1 MSLDEL
7 QGTPA
12 QDPATPTEPPA
23 AAKPAA
29 AAVAKPE
36 VEPAAPADAKPAAPA
51 DVPAAAKPDAEPA
64 APAAAKAGAPA
75 AAKAGAPADAEPAAP
90 ADAKPDAPAESPAE
104 SPADAKSDAKAD
116 AATEANAEAAADAAA
131 PAVRRAGGGG
141 WAALRPLLLRMHFYA
156 GLLIAPLLF
165 LAATTGL
172 LYAGSWQAEK
182 ILYSHE
188 LTVPHVGEAAV
199 PLSTQVKAARGAVPE
214 GKVLGVWPAPEAD
227 ATTRVIMERPG
238 LDEGETLTV
247 FVDPY
252 TADVRGQLTT
262 AGDALPLRAWLSEF
276 HASLQLG
283 EFGRNYSELAASW
296 LWVVALGGLAL
307 WIGRRRSRR
316 ADLVLPDRRATGRR
330 KTLSWHGTVGLWA
343 AIGLVGLS
351 ATGLTWSK
359 YAGENIGQLQDRLG
373 GATPSVAA
381 TLAGGAAGGSD
392 EHAGHVMTE
401 GMEMPPPPPTADI
414 GIDRAVA
421 AARAAGVT
429 ESLRVTLPAK
439 GKGYVVKENDKTL
452 PVHLD
457 SVAVDPA
464 DGRIMDE
471 LRFADYPLLAQLTRF
486 GIDLHMG
493 LTFGIANQI
502 ALAALAVAVMFLVVW
517 GYRMW
522 WMRRPTKER
531 RLSAGRAQ
539 PRGAWRKLPVTTL
552 LPFACVTAAVGWF
565 VPLLGISLVAFLAV
579 DVVLGFVAARRRPAA
594 APQG

>member
-7 QGTPA
+7 QGA
-12 QDPATPTEPPA
+12 
-23 AAKPAA
+23 
-29 AAVAKPE
+29 PE
-36 VEPAAPADAKPAAPA
+36 R
-51 DVPAAAKPDAEPA
+51 DAEVP
-64 APAAAKAGAPA
+64 PT
-75 AAKAGAPADAEPAAP
+75 
-90 ADAKPDAPAESPAE
+90 S
-104 SPADAKSDAKAD
+104 
-116 AATEANAEAAADAAA
+116 T
-131 PAVRRAGGGG
+131 RRTGG

-156 GLLIAPLLF
+156 GLLIAPFLF
-165 LAATTGL
+165 LAAATGL
-172 LYAGSWQAEK
+172 LYAGSWQAER

-188 LTVPHVGEAAV
+188 LTVDSVGERAL
-199 PLSTQVKAARGAVPE
+199 PLSAQVKAAQGAAPE
-214 GKVLGVWPAPEAD
+214 GKVLGVWPAPEAE
-227 ATTRVIMERPG
+227 ATTRVIMENPG
-238 LDEGETLTV
+238 LGEGETLTV

-262 AGDALPLRAWLSEF
+262 SGDALPLRAWLSEF

-307 WIGRRRSRR
+307 WIGRRRARK
-316 ADLVLPDRRATGRR
+316 ADLVLPDRKASGRR
-330 KTLSWHGTVGLWA
+330 KTLSWHGAVGLWA
-343 AIGLVGLS
+343 AAGLVGLS
-351 ATGLTWSK
+351 VTGLTWSN

-381 TLAGGAAGGSD
+381 KLKPGAGPDGGD
-392 EHAGHVMTE
+392 EHAGHVMPD
-401 GMEMPPPPPTADI
+401 GMEMPPPAPVTDV
-414 GIDRAVA
+414 GIDKAVA

-439 GKGYVVKENDKTL
+439 GKGYVVKETDKTL

-464 DGRIMDE
+464 DGRVMDE

-522 WMRRPTKER
+522 WMRRPTKES
-531 RLSAGRAQ
+531 RLSVGRAQ
-539 PRGAWRKLPVTTL
+539 PRGAWRRLPVTVL
-552 LPFACVTAAVGWF
+552 LPFACVTAVVGWF
-565 VPLLGISLVAFLAV
+565 VPLLGISLAAFLVIDLAA
-579 DVVLGFVAARRRPAA
+579 GFVAGRRRAA
-594 APQG
+594 A

>member
-7 QGTPA
+7 QN
-12 QDPATPTEPPA
+12 
-23 AAKPAA
+23 
-29 AAVAKPE
+29 
-36 VEPAAPADAKPAAPA
+36 APAP
-51 DVPAAAKPDAEPA
+51 
-64 APAAAKAGAPA
+64 
-75 AAKAGAPADAEPAAP
+75 
-90 ADAKPDAPAESPAE
+90 
-104 SPADAKSDAKAD
+104 
-116 AATEANAEAAADAAA
+116 DAAA
-131 PAVRRAGGGG
+131 PAGPARRTAGG
-141 WAALRPLLLRMHFYA
+141 WAALRPLLLRLHFYA
-156 GLLIAPLLF
+156 GLLIAPFLF
-165 LAATTGL
+165 LAAATGL
-172 LYAGSWQAEK
+172 LYAGSWQAER

-188 LTVPHVGEAAV
+188 LTVDSVGEQAL
-199 PLSTQVKAARGAVPE
+199 PLSAQVKAAQGAAPQ
-214 GKVLGVWPAPEAD
+214 GKVLGVWPAPEPD
-227 ATTRVIMERPG
+227 ATTRVIMENPG
-238 LDEGETLTV
+238 LGEGETLTV

-252 TADVRGQLTT
+252 TAGVRGQLTT
-262 AGDALPLRAWLSEF
+262 SGDALPLRAWLSEF

-283 EFGRNYSELAASW
+283 EPGRNYSELAASW

-307 WIGRRRSRR
+307 WIGRRRART
-316 ADLVLPDRRATGRR
+316 ADLVRPDRKATGRR
-330 KTLSWHGTVGLWA
+330 KTLSWHGSIGLWA
-343 AIGLVGLS
+343 AVGLVGLS
-351 ATGLTWSK
+351 VTGLTWSN

-381 TLAGGAAGGSD
+381 ALKPGAGADGGD
-392 EHAGHVMTE
+392 EHAGHVMTD
-401 GMEMPPPPPTADI
+401 GMEMPPPAPVTDV

-493 LTFGIANQI
+493 LTFGIANQL

-531 RLSAGRAQ
+531 RLAVGRAQ
-539 PRGAWRKLPVTTL
+539 PRGAWRRLPVTAL
-552 LPFACVTAAVGWF
+552 LPLACVTAVVGWF
-565 VPLLGISLVAFLAV
+565 VPLLGISLAAFLVIDLAA
-579 DVVLGFVAARRRPAA
+579 GFTARRRAGRTA
-594 APQG
+594 

>member
-1 MSLDEL
+1 
-7 QGTPA
+7 
-12 QDPATPTEPPA
+12 
-23 AAKPAA
+23 
-29 AAVAKPE
+29 
-36 VEPAAPADAKPAAPA
+36 
-51 DVPAAAKPDAEPA
+51 
-64 APAAAKAGAPA
+64 
-75 AAKAGAPADAEPAAP
+75 
-90 ADAKPDAPAESPAE
+90 
-104 SPADAKSDAKAD
+104 
-116 AATEANAEAAADAAA
+116 
-131 PAVRRAGGGG
+131 
-141 WAALRPLLLRMHFYA
+141 MHFYA

-182 ILYSHE
+182 IIYSDQ
-188 LTVPHVGEAAV
+188 LAVPHVGEASV

-214 GKVLGVWPAPEAD
+214 GKVTAVWPAPEAD

-238 LDEGETLTV
+238 MEEGQTLTV

-262 AGDALPLRAWLSEF
+262 SGDALPLRAWLSEF

-307 WIGRRRSRR
+307 WIGRRRSRK
-316 ADLVLPDRRATGRR
+316 ADLVLPDRKATGRR
-330 KTLSWHGTVGLWA
+330 RTLSWHGTVGLWA
-343 AIGLVGLS
+343 AVGLVGLS
-351 ATGLTWSK
+351 ATGLTWSR

-381 TLAGGAAGGSD
+381 ALPGGAAAGSD
-392 EHAGHVMTE
+392 EHAGHIPQTPSGGTPGTE
-401 GMEMPPPPPTADI
+401 GMEMPPPQPTADI

-439 GKGYVVKENDKTL
+439 GKGYVIKEADKTL

-517 GYRMW
+517 GYKMW
-522 WMRRPTKER
+522 WTRRPTKDR
-531 RLSAGRAQ
+531 RLSVGRAQ
-539 PRGAWRKLPVTTL
+539 PRGAWRKLPVGVL
-552 LPFACVTAAVGWF
+552 LPFACVTAVVGWF
-565 VPLLGISLVAFLAV
+565 VPLLGISLLVFLAV
-579 DVVLGFVAARRRPAA
+579 DVALGFVAGRRGRGRAAA